1 MATMRD
7 AFFLRIFERA
17 KENPNIV
24 ILTSDFSAPSFDRFR
39 TELPGQFIN
48 TGISEQNTV
57 LVATG
62 LALSG
67 KVVFVT
73 SIAPFITMRCFEQTR
88 LFAADMNLNIKI
100 VGIGAGFSYNTAGPT
115 HHSVEDIVL
124 MRTLPNMHILM
135 PCCNS
140 QVEVFA
146 DYCVNKF
153 GPAYVRLDRMTLNEL
168 YNNGISA
175 ANSDTG
181 FYVLRTAAP
190 VTLLATGYMVHTA
203 LRVID
208 ALQEKGILVGLFDIY
223 CLPFDEAALVE
234 SLVNVKQLVTI
245 EEHIKPGGFGSAIC
259 EILHD
264 HNHLLPVK
272 RFALDFS
279 KGFYHKYGS
288 RDHMHDACGIGSKQI
303 IEYVGETCKK
313 NG

>member
-1 MATMRD
+1 MVTMRD
-7 AFFLRIFERA
+7 AFFLRIFEWA
-17 KENPNIV
+17 KVNPNIIV
-24 ILTSDFSAPSFDRFR
+24 LTSDFSAPSFDRFR
-39 TELPGQFIN
+39 TELSGQFIN

-67 KVVFVT
+67 KTVFVT

-100 VGIGAGFSYNTAGPT
+100 IAIGAGFSYNTAGPT
-115 HHSVEDIVL
+115 HHSVEDIAL
-124 MRTLPNMHILM
+124 MRTLPNMTILM

-140 QVEVFA
+140 QVEAFA
-146 DYCVNKF
+146 NRCVDES

-168 YNNGISA
+168 YNNRIST

-181 FYVLRTAAP
+181 FCVLRPAAP
-190 VTLLATGYMVHTA
+190 ITLLATGYMVHTA

-208 ALQEKGILVGLFDIY
+208 VLQSKGISVGLFDFY
-223 CLPFDEAALVE
+223 RLPFDENALVE
-234 SLVNVKQLVTI
+234 ALANVKQLVAI
-245 EEHIKPGGFGSAIC
+245 EEHIKPGGLGSAIS

-264 HNHLLPVK
+264 RNHLLPIK

-279 KGFYHKYGS
+279 KSLYHKYGS
-288 RDHMHDACGIGSKQI
+288 RDHMHDACGIGERQI
-303 IEYVGETCKK
+303 RQYVEYLI
-313 NG
+313 